1 MPAVWDLNTEQS
13 ITFDELIAHFDA
25 LGADVL
31 VRDVE
36 SSAAMLRRLYNNRT
50 FLVEILHRQIQDMPT
65 FERINGYTSQVFIL
79 HRSTHYF
86 VRAALWMNDAG
97 KRSDEVFLYEDAHDH
112 NFNLLTLG
120 YVGSGYR
127 TRVFEYDHA
136 AAIGYPGEAVPVR
149 YCDTIDLSAGRVLLF
164 RESRD
169 IHVQFPP
176 SEFSISVNIIST
188 GSQHV
193 PQYAFDLN
201 LDPSTTSATIRK
213 TLVGYMPATFARF
226 AQAMGVKDLTNRLGT
241 MLDSPL
247 RDPARLAIYTAMAEI
262 DGDAAWRTALADCSA
277 AIQAVARMKL
287 DRCDA

>member
-31 VRDVE
+31 VRDLE

-50 FLVEILHRQIQDMPT
+50 FLVEILHR
-65 FERINGYTSQVFIL
+65 
-79 HRSTHYF
+79 STHYF

-97 KRSDEVFLYEDAHDH
+97 KRTDEVFLYEDAHDH

-176 SEFSISVNIIST
+176 SECSISINIIST

-201 LDPSTTSATIRK
+201 LDPSTTCATIRK

-226 AQAMGVKDLTNRLGT
+226 AQAMGVKDLTSRLRT

-247 RDPARLAIYTAMAEI
+247 RDPARLAIYTA
-262 DGDAAWRTALADCSA
+262 WLRSTATPRGERHWPIAPPRSK
-277 AIQAVARMKL
+277 RSPE
-287 DRCDA
+287 